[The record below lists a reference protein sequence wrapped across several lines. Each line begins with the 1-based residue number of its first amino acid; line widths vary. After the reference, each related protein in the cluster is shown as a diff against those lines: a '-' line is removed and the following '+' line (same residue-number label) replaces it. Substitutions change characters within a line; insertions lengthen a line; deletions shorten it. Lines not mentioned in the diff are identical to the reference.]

1 MEGPPNLKPK
11 PYESSKSSQL
21 TLIIIIV
28 LFHTVGVI
36 GLSMPSL
43 RPIFLQLVPW
53 HILLMLIV
61 IVASHR
67 PLDYRILLFALL
79 IFIIGYAAEWIG
91 IHKNWLFGSYNY
103 GTTLGLQFY
112 DIPLIIGVNWFLL
125 IYSAGVLMQQLRI
138 RSVFSR
144 IITGAIVLVLLDLL
158 IEPVAIKLDY
168 WHWADNI
175 IPLSN
180 YAGWFLLSALML
192 FVFEKFNFKKQ
203 SIVAPVFLLIQVVFF
218 AVLRLIII

>member
-1 MEGPPNLKPK
+1 
-11 PYESSKSSQL
+11 
-21 TLIIIIV
+21 
-28 LFHTVGVI
+28 
-36 GLSMPSL
+36 
-43 RPIFLQLVPW
+43 
-53 HILLMLIV
+53 MLIV
-61 IVASHR
+61 IIASHR
-67 PLDYRILLFALL
+67 PSDYRILLFALL
-79 IFIIGYAAEWIG
+79 IFIIGYGAEWIG
-91 IHKNWLFGSYNY
+91 VHKSWLFGNYGY

-138 RSVFSR
+138 RSVFAR
-144 IITGAIVLVLLDLL
+144 VITAAFTLVLVDLL

-168 WHWADNI
+168 WHWTDNI

-203 SIVAPVFLLIQVVFF
+203 SVVAPVFLLIQVVFF

>member
-1 MEGPPNLKPK
+1 MEGPQNLKPK
-11 PYESSKSSQL
+11 PYESSKKSQL

-28 LFHTVGVI
+28 LFHTVGLI
-36 GLSMPSL
+36 GLCMPSL
-43 RPIFLQLVPW
+43 RPVFLQLVPL

-61 IVASHR
+61 IIASHR
-67 PLDYRILLFALL
+67 PLDYRILLFVML
-79 IFIIGYAAEWIG
+79 IVITGYSAEWIG
-91 IHKNWLFGSYNY
+91 IHKNWLFGNY
-103 GTTLGLQFY
+103 DYGETLGLKFY

-125 IYSAGVLMQQLRI
+125 VYSSGVLMQQLRI

-144 IITGAIVLVLLDLL
+144 IITGAIILVLLDLL

-168 WHWADNI
+168 WHWKDDI

-180 YAGWFLLSALML
+180 YAGWFLLSAIML

-203 SIVAPVFLLIQVVFF
+203 SVVAPVFLLIQVLFF
-218 AVLRLIII
+218 AVLNLFL

>member
-1 MEGPPNLKPK
+1 MEGPQNLKPK
-11 PYESSKSSQL
+11 PYESSKKSQL

-28 LFHTVGVI
+28 LFHTVGLI
-36 GLSMPSL
+36 GLCMPSL

-61 IVASHR
+61 VIVSHR
-67 PLDYRILLFALL
+67 PLDYRILLLALL
-79 IFIIGYAAEWIG
+79 IFITGYGAEWIG
-91 IHKNWLFGSYNY
+91 VHKNWLFGNYSY
-103 GTTLGLQFY
+103 GETLGLQFY
-112 DIPLIIGVNWFLL
+112 NIPLIIGVNWFLL
-125 IYSAGVLMQQLRI
+125 VYSSGVLMQQLRI

-144 IITGAIVLVLLDLL
+144 IITGAIVLLLLDLL

-168 WHWADNI
+168 WHWTDNI

-180 YAGWFLLSALML
+180 YAGWFLLSAIML

-203 SIVAPVFLLIQVVFF
+203 SMVAPVFLLIQVLFF
-218 AVLRLIII
+218 AVLHFIL